1 MMATLHHP
9 KKNDSKDILPTSPV
23 LIKRLVRQHVHDVR
37 NYVNCVGM
45 EVAIMEDTV
54 KDKDALDNIE
64 SIRNQLHELDGLLRK
79 FVEKFADFPD
89 QESSH
94 FSK

>member
-1 MMATLHHP
+1 MATLHHP
-9 KKNDSKDILPTSPV
+9 PKNTPKDILPTSPM

-45 EVAIMEDTV
+45 EIAIMEDTI
-54 KDKDALDNIE
+54 KEQDALDNIE
-64 SIRNQLHELDGLLRK
+64 SIRNQLHELDGLLRG

-89 QESSH
+89 SESGS
-94 FSK
+94 SIK